1 MAYLLLPFVLKSF
14 IMGRDNRGHPSGVN
28 KSDDGTG
35 IPSGGKFVEDPKRD
49 EELTNRYTD
58 EDRDVSGDIHQN
70 NSNRNADKGDATNA
84 GGYKN

>member
-1 MAYLLLPFVLKSF
+1 
-14 IMGRDNRGHPSGVN
+14 MGKDHRGHLSGVN
-28 KSDDGTG
+28 KSDQGTG
-35 IPSGGKFVEDPKRD
+35 IPTGNQFVDDPKRD

-58 EDRDVSGDIHQN
+58 EDGDVSGDIHQN

>member
-14 IMGRDNRGHPSGVN
+14 IMGRDHRGHPSGVN
-28 KSDDGTG
+28 KSDDGTA
-35 IPSGGKFVEDPKRD
+35 IPSGRKFIEDPKRD

>member
-1 MAYLLLPFVLKSF
+1 
-14 IMGRDNRGHPSGVN
+14 MGRDHRGHPSGVN